1 MTPIL
6 TAREDF
12 GAGRPV
18 SRITFSVESLV
29 SAAFLRGR
37 ILLRSNLRAE
47 GHGGEDTNMSA
58 QRLAAVVVWLST
70 ALLVT
75 GGGSAQETARVTVGG
90 TDMVVVREDG
100 VLRLGPGGVV
110 SVAGDWRSARPRLA
124 VGDASAI
131 LVELGAREADGRIQL
146 HLAGDVLFDFGSSAI
161 RPDAAAELAKVATV
175 IRQRSV
181 GRVEVVGHTDSVG
194 TVDAN
199 QWLSEARALAVV
211 RWLNAEEGI
220 PAEVIVARG
229 MGSRQPVGYNTM
241 PDGSDNPEG
250 RAKNRRVEVQFAT
263 TEEAARRAFA
273 GSAVQVDGRGV
284 SVGSGAVQVDGTGVS
299 VGGGAIRVDGSGVKV
314 GGGSSATTTVQVQ
327 TAPSQRQRAGGFTC
341 AAGET
346 CSFACEDGDCVMT
359 CEPSADCTFA
369 CPGGDCRMI
378 CSPGAVCRF
387 SCDGGDCSFSCA
399 GDSACGTSCH
409 GGDCTCS
416 GPGC

>member
-1 MTPIL
+1 M
-6 TAREDF
+6 
-12 GAGRPV
+12 
-18 SRITFSVESLV
+18 SV
-29 SAAFLRGR
+29 R
-37 ILLRSNLRAE
+37 
-47 GHGGEDTNMSA
+47 
-58 QRLAAVVVWLST
+58 RLAAVVVWLPM
-70 ALLVT
+70 ALLAAGT
-75 GGGSAQETARVTVGG
+75 GLAQETARVTVGG

-110 SVAGDWRSARPRLA
+110 AVSGDWRAARSRVA
-124 VGDASAI
+124 VGDAPAI
-131 LVELGAREADGRIQL
+131 LVELGAREADGRVQL
-146 HLAGDVLFDFGSSAI
+146 HLAGDVLFDFGSSTV
-161 RPDAAAELAKVATV
+161 RPDAAAELAKVAAL

-181 GRVEVVGHTDSVG
+181 GRVDVIGHTDSVG
-194 TVDAN
+194 TDDSN
-199 QWLSEARALAVV
+199 QRLSEARALSVV

-220 PAEVIVARG
+220 PADIIAARG
-229 MGSRQPVGYNTM
+229 MGSRQPVAYNTM
-241 PDGSDNPEG
+241 PDGSDNPDG

-263 TEEAARRAFA
+263 TEEAARRALA
-273 GSAVQVDGRGV
+273 GSAVQVDGSGV
-284 SVGSGAVQVDGTGVS
+284 SVGSGAVEVGGGGVS
-299 VGGGAIRVDGSGVKV
+299 VGGGAIVVDRGGVTV
-314 GGGSSATTTVQVQ
+314 GGTAPAKTTVQVQ
-327 TAPSQRQRAGGFTC
+327 TASSQRQRAGEFTC